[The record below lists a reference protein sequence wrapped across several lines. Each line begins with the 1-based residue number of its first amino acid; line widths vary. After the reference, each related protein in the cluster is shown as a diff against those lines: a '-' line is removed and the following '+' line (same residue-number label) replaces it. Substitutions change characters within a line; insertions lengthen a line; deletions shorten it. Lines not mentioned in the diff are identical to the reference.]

1 MFVLVGV
8 GLFVQY
14 TPLLAHMKP
23 HHQYYRLGTM
33 TIFCNPSTQKVES
46 GKGHSWPHSKFDHS
60 VSVITCPD
68 QNQFGGERV
77 YFSLQS
83 QVSAHDCREATVHM
97 LETAVSF
104 IHSRDQREGVQT
116 CMLTCFQHD
125 IYTHTGF
132 WTLCLG
138 NDGAHSGLILPYQ

>member
-8 GLFVQY
+8 W
-14 TPLLAHMKP
+14 LLAHMKP
-23 HHQYYRLGTM
+23 WFHHQYHRLGTM
-33 TIFCNPSTQKVES
+33 TIFCSPSTQKVGS
-46 GKGHSWPHSKFDHS
+46 GGKGHSWPHSKFGHS
-60 VSVITCPD
+60 VSVIKCPD

-138 NDGAHSGLILPYQ
+138 NDGAHSGLVLPYQ